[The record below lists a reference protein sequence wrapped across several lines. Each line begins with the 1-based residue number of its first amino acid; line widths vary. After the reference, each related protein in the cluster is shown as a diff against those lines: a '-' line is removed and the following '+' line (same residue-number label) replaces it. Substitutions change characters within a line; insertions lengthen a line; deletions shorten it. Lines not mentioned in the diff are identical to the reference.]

1 MPDDSGYSCGVDCH
15 QVQRS
20 AKFGCSPALGEKR
33 NRKMNAP
40 QYCHAAYAAMK
51 FVDGDARQMPIVTVW
66 PQIEAG

>member
-1 MPDDSGYSCGVDCH
+1 
-15 QVQRS
+15 
-20 AKFGCSPALGEKR
+20 
-33 NRKMNAP
+33 MNAP